1 MSRVTY
7 EDKERPVGQTVLG
20 MWKAL
25 SDRNWD
31 SLKDFL
37 ADDCLYIDMP
47 MPAVS
52 ARGPENIITRLKI
65 GLDSLSSYVN
75 HDGLL
80 LTNGADVVY
89 EHSETWGWSTG
100 ETVVLR
106 FVSVHRVENGKITLW
121 KDYSDF
127 NTLLS
132 AAPPSYVEGLGSVDT
147 SWVFDASELV

>member
-1 MSRVTY
+1 MSV
-7 EDKERPVGQTVLG
+7 EQTVLG

-25 SDRNWD
+25 SNRDWE
-31 SLKDFL
+31 LLTTFL

-52 ARGPENIITRLKI
+52 AVGPENIITRLKI
-65 GLDSLSSYVN
+65 GLESLSSYVN

-89 EHSETWGWSTG
+89 EHSETWGWSSG
-100 ETVVLR
+100 ETVRLP
-106 FVSVHRVENGKITLW
+106 FVSVHRVENDKITLW

-132 AAPPSYVEGLGSVDT
+132 AAPPSYVEGLGAVDT

>member
-1 MSRVTY
+1 VSV
-7 EDKERPVGQTVLG
+7 EQIVLG
-20 MWKAL
+20 MWEAL
-25 SDRNWD
+25 SDRDWD
-31 SLKDFL
+31 RLKTYL
-37 ADDCLYIDMP
+37 SDDCLYVDMP

-52 ARGPENIITRLKI
+52 ARGPENIVTRLRI

-80 LTNGADVVY
+80 LSNGADVVY
-89 EHSETWGWSTG
+89 EHSETWGWFSG
-100 ETVVLR
+100 ESVRLP

-132 AAPPSYVEGLGSVDT
+132 AAPPSYVEKLGSVDT
-147 SWVFDASELV
+147 SWVYDASELV

>member
-1 MSRVTY
+1 VSV
-7 EDKERPVGQTVLG
+7 EQIVLG

-25 SDRNWD
+25 SDRDWD
-31 SLKDFL
+31 AVKTYLD
-37 ADDCLYIDMP
+37 DDCLYVDMP

-65 GLDSLSSYVN
+65 GLESLSSYVN

-80 LTNGADVVY
+80 LSNGVDVVY
-89 EHSETWGWSTG
+89 EHSETWGWPSG
-100 ETVVLR
+100 ESVRLP
-106 FVSVHRVENGKITLW
+106 FVSVHRVENDKITLW

-132 AAPPSYVEGLGSVDT
+132 AAPPSYVESLGSVDT

>member
-1 MSRVTY
+1 MSV
-7 EDKERPVGQTVLG
+7 EKTVLD

-25 SDRNWD
+25 SDRDWEL
-31 SLKDFL
+31 LKTFL
-37 ADDCLYIDMP
+37 SDDCLYVDMP

-52 ARGPENIITRLKI
+52 ARGPENIVTRLKI
-65 GLDSLSSYVN
+65 GLETLSSYVN

-80 LTNGADVVY
+80 LSNGVDVIY
-89 EHSETWGWSTG
+89 EHSETWGWPSG
-100 ETVVLR
+100 ETVRLA
-106 FVSVHRVENGKITLW
+106 FVSVHRVEDGKITLW

>member
-1 MSRVTY
+1 VSV
-7 EDKERPVGQTVLG
+7 EETVLG

-25 SDRNWD
+25 SDRDWD
-31 SLKDFL
+31 RVKTFL
-37 ADDCLYIDMP
+37 SDDCLYIDMP

-52 ARGPENIITRLKI
+52 ARGPEDIITRLKI
-65 GLDSLSSYVN
+65 GLESLSSYVN

-80 LTNGADVVY
+80 LSNGVDVIY
-89 EHSETWGWSTG
+89 EHSETWGWPSG
-100 ETVVLR
+100 ETVRLP
-106 FVSVHRVENGKITLW
+106 FVSVHRLEGDKITLW

-147 SWVFDASELV
+147 SWVFDASEFV